1 MTLPRDEVS
10 AGLLDE
16 LSDFEKLVRSL
27 DDQQW
32 STPSRCEGW
41 TVGDVAAHVIGSMAD
56 VVGGRLDGLGTPEVT
71 EREVQERRGR
81 TPAQLADECAEVR
94 EAAQG
99 LLAVFDDAAW
109 EAPAPGG
116 YQGTLGDGVEAL
128 WFDTYLHA
136 DDMRSVA
143 RPGDTAHDSRATRR
157 ASPTSRPSSPSASG
171 SPRPSRSRVS
181 RVRRERRRRQE
192 STAMR
197 SRSSSRRPVVATRVR
212 RPRRLGQP
220 LRLEAGLGE
229 GVGLVGLST
238 RELVDAEL
246 RGEALVARPP
256 RGGRRARDRRWS
268 TMRPPSSTCMRSARS
283 SVSSRV

>member
-27 DDQQW
+27 DAEQW
-32 STPSRCEGW
+32 ATPSRCKGW

-109 EAPAPGG
+109 
-116 YQGTLGDGVEAL
+116 
-128 WFDTYLHA
+128 
-136 DDMRSVA
+136 
-143 RPGDTAHDSRATRR
+143 
-157 ASPTSRPSSPSASG
+157 
-171 SPRPSRSRVS
+171 
-181 RVRRERRRRQE
+181 
-192 STAMR
+192 
-197 SRSSSRRPVVATRVR
+197 
-212 RPRRLGQP
+212 
-220 LRLEAGLGE
+220 
-229 GVGLVGLST
+229 
-238 RELVDAEL
+238 
-246 RGEALVARPP
+246 
-256 RGGRRARDRRWS
+256 
-268 TMRPPSSTCMRSARS
+268 
-283 SVSSRV
+283 

>member
-1 MTLPRDEVS
+1 VQPARKFFKEPIMTLPRHEVS
-10 AGLLDE
+10 TGLFDE

-27 DDQQW
+27 DEQQW
-32 STPSRCEGW
+32 STPRRCEGW

-81 TPAQLADECAEVR
+81 TPARLADECAEVR

-136 DDMRSVA
+136 DDMRSVLGHA
-143 RPGDTAHDSRATRR
+143 TQRTAEGDR
-157 ASPTSRPSSPSASG
+157 ASLSHIATELTK
-171 SPRPSRSRVS
+171 
-181 RVRRERRRRQE
+181 REWQ
-192 STAMR
+192 
-197 SRSSSRRPVVATRVR
+197 PAT
-212 RPRRLGQP
+212 LAFDGQP
-220 LRLEAGLGE
+220 EFDVSGGGTRIDGDAFLFILAATGRGDASAIGL
-229 GVGLVGLST
+229 
-238 RELVDAEL
+238 D
-246 RGEALVARPP
+246 
-256 RGGRRARDRRWS
+256 D
-268 TMRPPSSTCMRSARS
+268 
-283 SVSSRV
+283 SVNLYA